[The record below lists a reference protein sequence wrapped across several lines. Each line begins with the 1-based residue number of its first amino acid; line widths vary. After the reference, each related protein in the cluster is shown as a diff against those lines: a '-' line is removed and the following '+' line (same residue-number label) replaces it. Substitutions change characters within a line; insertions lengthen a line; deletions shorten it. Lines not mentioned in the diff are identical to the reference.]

1 MQRDRK
7 WVEGLLGLADVR
19 VNGDRPWDLQVKD
32 ERVFGRVLR
41 QGTLGL
47 GEAYMDGWWDAPK
60 LDEFFHK
67 VIAADLKRKV
77 GLSWPLIKTVIRAA
91 FLNLQSYRRA
101 FEIGERHYDNGNDLY
116 QAMLDKRM
124 TYTCGYWSG
133 KPKAGTL
140 DEAQEAKLDLVCRKL
155 GLKAGEHVLDI
166 GCGWGSFAKFAAE
179 RYGARVTGITV
190 SREQAELGREMCK
203 GLPVELR
210 LEDYREVR
218 GKFDHVVSLGMF
230 EHVGKKNYRVF
241 MKIVDRC
248 LAEGGLFLLH
258 TIGSKRSVNSTDPWI
273 GKYIFP
279 NGMLPSMK
287 QIAKA
292 AEGLFVMEDWHNFG
306 ADYDPTLMAWFR
318 NFEKAWP
325 SLRGK
330 YGERFHRMWKY
341 YLLSCAGAFRARHI
355 QLWQMV
361 FSKKG
366 VSGGYVPVR

>member
-67 VIAADLKRKV
+67 VVAADLKRKV

-190 SREQAELGREMCK
+190 SREQAELGRETCK

-218 GKFDHVVSLGMF
+218 GEFDHVVSLGMF

>member
-19 VNGDRPWDLQVKD
+19 VNGDRPWDMRVAD
-32 ERVFGRVLR
+32 GRVFGRILR
-41 QGTLGL
+41 EGTLGL
-47 GEAYMDGWWDAPK
+47 GEAYVDGWWDAPK

-77 GLSWPLIKTVIRAA
+77 GLSWPLVKTVIRAA

-230 EHVGKKNYRVF
+230 EHVGKKNYRAF

-325 SLRGK
+325 SLRERH
-330 YGERFHRMWKY
+330 GERFHRMWKY

>member
-230 EHVGKKNYRVF
+230 EHVGKKNYRAF

-325 SLRGK
+325 SLRERH
-330 YGERFHRMWKY
+330 GERFHRMWKY

>member
-19 VNGDRPWDLQVKD
+19 VNGDRPWDMRVAD
-32 ERVFGRVLR
+32 GRVFGRILR
-41 QGTLGL
+41 EGTLGL
-47 GEAYMDGWWDAPK
+47 GEAYVDGWWDAPK

-230 EHVGKKNYRVF
+230 EHVGKKNYRAF

-248 LAEGGLFLLH
+248 LAESGLFLLH

>member
-230 EHVGKKNYRVF
+230 EHVGKKNYRAF

-248 LAEGGLFLLH
+248 LAESGLFLLH

-325 SLRGK
+325 SLRERH
-330 YGERFHRMWKY
+330 GERFHRMWKY

-361 FSKKG
+361 FSKNG

>member
-77 GLSWPLIKTVIRAA
+77 GLSWPLVKTVIRAA

-190 SREQAELGREMCK
+190 SREQAELGRETCK

-218 GKFDHVVSLGMF
+218 GEFDHVVSLGMF
-230 EHVGKKNYRVF
+230 EHVGKKNYRAF

>member
-19 VNGDRPWDLQVKD
+19 VNGDRPWDMRVAD
-32 ERVFGRVLR
+32 GRVFGRILR
-41 QGTLGL
+41 EGTLGL
-47 GEAYMDGWWDAPK
+47 GEAYVDGWWDAPK

-77 GLSWPLIKTVIRAA
+77 GLSWPLVKTVIRAA

-230 EHVGKKNYRVF
+230 EHVGKKNYRAF

>member
-77 GLSWPLIKTVIRAA
+77 GLSWPLVKTVIRAA

-190 SREQAELGREMCK
+190 SREQAELGRETCK

-218 GKFDHVVSLGMF
+218 GEFDHVVSLGMF
-230 EHVGKKNYRVF
+230 EHVGKKNYRAF

-325 SLRGK
+325 SLRERH
-330 YGERFHRMWKY
+330 GERFHRMWKY

>member
-1 MQRDRK
+1 M
-7 WVEGLLGLADVR
+7 EGLLGLADVR
-19 VNGDRPWDLQVKD
+19 VNGDRPWDMRVAD
-32 ERVFGRVLR
+32 GRVFGRILR
-41 QGTLGL
+41 EGTLGL
-47 GEAYMDGWWDAPK
+47 GEAYVDGWWDAPK

-77 GLSWPLIKTVIRAA
+77 GLSWPLVKTVIRAA

-230 EHVGKKNYRVF
+230 EHVGKKNYRAF

-248 LAEGGLFLLH
+248 LAESGLFLLH

-325 SLRGK
+325 SLRERH
-330 YGERFHRMWKY
+330 GERFHRMWKY

-361 FSKKG
+361 FSKNG

>member
-19 VNGDRPWDLQVKD
+19 VNGDRPWDMRVAD
-32 ERVFGRVLR
+32 GRVFGRILR
-41 QGTLGL
+41 EGTLGL
-47 GEAYMDGWWDAPK
+47 GEAYVDGWWDAPK

-67 VIAADLKRKV
+67 VVAADLKRKV

-190 SREQAELGREMCK
+190 SREQAELARETCK

-230 EHVGKKNYRVF
+230 EHVGKKNYRAF

-248 LAEGGLFLLH
+248 LAESGLFLLH

>member
-19 VNGDRPWDLQVKD
+19 VNGDRPWDMRVAD
-32 ERVFGRVLR
+32 GRVFGRILR
-41 QGTLGL
+41 EGTLGL
-47 GEAYMDGWWDAPK
+47 GEAYVDGWWDAPK

-67 VIAADLKRKV
+67 VVAADLKRKV

-190 SREQAELGREMCK
+190 SREQAELGRETCK

-230 EHVGKKNYRVF
+230 EHVGKKNYRAF

-248 LAEGGLFLLH
+248 LAESGLFLLH

-306 ADYDPTLMAWFR
+306 ADYDLTLMAWFR

-325 SLRGK
+325 SLRERH
-330 YGERFHRMWKY
+330 GERFHRMWKY

>member
-19 VNGDRPWDLQVKD
+19 VNGDRPWDMRVAD
-32 ERVFGRVLR
+32 GRVFGRILR
-41 QGTLGL
+41 EGTLGL
-47 GEAYMDGWWDAPK
+47 GEAYVDGWWDAPK

-77 GLSWPLIKTVIRAA
+77 GLSWPLVKTVIRAA

-230 EHVGKKNYRVF
+230 EHVGKKNYRAF

-325 SLRGK
+325 SLRERH
-330 YGERFHRMWKY
+330 GERFHRMWKY

-361 FSKKG
+361 FSKNG

>member
-190 SREQAELGREMCK
+190 SREQAELGRETCK

-230 EHVGKKNYRVF
+230 EHVGKKNYRAF